1 MSSSFAFYGF
11 TRCVSRTGM
20 LWPVDLR
27 KKLIH
32 EEYHLKKQ
40 IDKQSRG
47 VGQSPENRQSPQNSL
62 KSLF

>member
-1 MSSSFAFYGF
+1 MSSSFAFYGS
-11 TRCVSRTGM
+11 TRCAPRTGM

-27 KKLIH
+27 KILIY

-47 VGQSPENRQSPQNSL
+47 VGQSPE
-62 KSLF
+62 